1 MGSTKFVLLV
11 TSDSGTLT
19 VLEFNKD
26 VDNKFSYKIVLN
38 EIYCKTGNRRESQ
51 GLCLAT
57 DSKGRAIFMSALER
71 TKILFFTKRENLDGD
86 F

>member
-38 EIYCKTGNRRESQ
+38 EIYCKTGNRRES
-51 GLCLAT
+51 
-57 DSKGRAIFMSALER
+57 
-71 TKILFFTKRENLDGD
+71 
-86 F
+86 